1 MDFVGNYHAI
11 PCRHN
16 RVMKTI
22 EYISLRHYGS
32 SFSHKVFWHRSEG
45 FFFFNSYLLEKC
57 PEKDR
62 AG

>member
-22 EYISLRHYGS
+22 EYISLRHY
-32 SFSHKVFWHRSEG
+32 
-45 FFFFNSYLLEKC
+45 EKC
-57 PEKDR
+57 PEKIARDSV
-62 AG
+62 ACIVS